1 MYPTPPEHLDDLL
14 EDCKKKGAFKPIAYE
29 WYRYVAQITLVSASI
44 DFRSPSITFEN
55 ISNYGVLIGLLGRM
69 SRLMLTNM
77 KLSSEGLSGESTLI
91 IDRCIN
97 ESAII
102 LMWLCTKKDDQYFN
116 IFKSKG
122 LFSDLKLKSEIQ
134 KNIEA
139 RKGNQLPIENRM
151 LKSISHYLS
160 ESGINEDQIK
170 SLQSKMPNMRQMMIE
185 IGMDSTHY
193 TVIMNIGSH
202 NLHGTWTA
210 LKQNYYGEKDG
221 TVFIKDLNTSN
232 THINQYIQV
241 AILVIEANIAFFD
254 CVIDSSEEFKSF
266 YTMFKS
272 IKEEVLKIRN
282 LYEKSI
288 SVV

>member
-14 EDCKKKGAFKPIAYE
+14 EDCKKKGAFEPIAYE
-29 WYRYVAQITLVSASI
+29 WYRYLGQITLVSASI

-55 ISNYGVLIGLLGRM
+55 ISNYGILIGLLGRI

-77 KLSSEGLSGESTLI
+77 KLSSEGLGGESTLI

-134 KNIEA
+134 KNIEI
-139 RKGNQLPIENRM
+139 RGGSQLPIENRM
-151 LKSISHYLS
+151 LKSIERYVS
-160 ESGINEDQIK
+160 ESGLNEDQIN
-170 SLQSKMPNMRQMMIE
+170 SLYSKMPNMRQMMTE
-185 IGMDSTHY
+185 IGMKPTHY

-210 LKQNYYGEKDG
+210 LKQNYYEEKDD
-221 TVFIKDLNTSN
+221 TVFIKDLNKSK
-232 THINQYIQV
+232 THVNQYIQV

-254 CVIDSSEEFKSF
+254 CVLNSSEEFKPI
-266 YTMFKS
+266 YAMFKS
-272 IKEEVLKIRN
+272 IKEEVLKIN
-282 LYEKSI
+282 QLSEI
-288 SVV
+288 P